1 MSSEGYSMNKIVF
14 AALCAFLIVALA
26 IPVVQANSTTKATDT
41 VTKYGHKAYRGG
53 ATIATNTEK
62 HVTGILRNAFSLFNP
77 CMDLVKSCSNTLF
90 YPLDYT
96 YKAVVKS
103 KPAAKKVETP
113 APEQPAQAEKSVPAK
128 KK

>member
-1 MSSEGYSMNKIVF
+1 MYKIGF
-14 AALCAFLIVALA
+14 AALCGFVILMLA
-26 IPVVQANSTTKATDT
+26 IPAVQANSTTKATDT
-41 VTKYGHKAYRGG
+41 ITKYGHKAYRGG

-77 CMDLVKSCSNTLF
+77 CMDLVKGCSNTLF
-90 YPLDYT
+90 YPLDYS
-96 YKAVVKS
+96 YKAVVKP

-113 APEQPAQAEKSVPAK
+113 APEQPAQAEKGVPDK